1 MNISINGL
9 NLITTYEGFS
19 SKPYLDVVKVPSI
32 GYGTTKYKNG
42 NSVKITDQPITK
54 ENALDELKFH
64 VEEMCI
70 PFIKKYVT
78 VDLNQNQIDAL
89 CSFIYNV
96 GSGNFIKSTLL
107 KKINQKDFT
116 GAAEEFLKWNKAGGK
131 VYDGLTKRRNS
142 EKTLFLK

>member
-9 NLITTYEGFS
+9 NIITTYEGFS
-19 SKPYLDVVKVPSI
+19 SKPYLDVVKVPTI

-42 NSVKITDQPITK
+42 NSVKMTDQPITK

-64 VEEMCI
+64 VDQMCI
-70 PFIKKYVT
+70 PFIKKYVN

>member
-9 NLITTYEGFS
+9 NIITTYEGFS
-19 SKPYLDVVKVPSI
+19 SKPYLDVVKVPTI

-42 NSVKITDQPITK
+42 NSVKMTDQPITK
-54 ENALDELKFH
+54 ENALDELKYH

-96 GSGNFIKSTLL
+96 GSGNFIKSTLI